1 MGRPLPIS
9 RIMHSGLLLRCP
21 PQTSIADAA
30 ARMAENSVSS
40 ILITENDQLIGIWT
54 ERDALTVD
62 FSNPDS
68 FERPIS
74 SVMSS
79 PVLTL
84 SSDMDAGE
92 AALRFRET
100 GKRHF
105 LIVDESGAPVG
116 ILSQTDLALNQGLE
130 PYLRLREVST
140 AIPHP
145 PLVTDG
151 KVPLSEVA
159 AIMHRHQADAVVVD
173 CHDEGL
179 GILTERDIVRLI
191 ARNTGNALA
200 SDLATRP
207 LLTVSGSDPLIH
219 ARDLLINHRIRHLA
233 VTNSQGEV
241 IGLIGY
247 NDMLAGAEQM
257 YLDDL
262 REALEQRDRA
272 LAKSR
277 QTLQLAERVIES
289 SFEGIMVTDKNV
301 NIEFVNPAFTH
312 LTGYSQEEVVGKTP
326 QVLSSGRHDREFYQR
341 MWNSLVTH
349 GYWRG
354 EIWNRRKSGEL
365 YLELLTITAIS
376 DDEGKTTHYAGL
388 FTDITQNRKNEE
400 QIRQLAYYD
409 ALTGIPNRRLLE
421 DRLEHAIRHA
431 HRRSSLLAV
440 MFMDLDH
447 FKAVN
452 DRLGHAAGDELLILF
467 TNRVQGCLREDDT
480 LARLGGDEFI
490 VLLPDLEKIEDA
502 FQVADRLI
510 ARNQETYR
518 INGECLKVGSSIG
531 ISLYP
536 QDGATA
542 SELLQGAD
550 IAMYRAKQDGRNL
563 FRLFSPAVAEGA

>member
-40 ILITENDQLIGIWT
+40 ILISENDTVIGIWT

-62 FSNPDS
+62 FSSPES
-68 FERPIS
+68 FRRPVS

-84 SSDMDAGE
+84 HCDMDAGE
-92 AALRFRET
+92 AAMRFRET

-105 LIVDESGAPVG
+105 LIIDDYGTPTG

-130 PYLRLREVST
+130 PYLRLREAST

-151 KVPLSEVA
+151 QLPLSEVA

-173 CHDEGL
+173 CHHKGL

-207 LLTVSGSDPLIH
+207 LLTVGESEPVHVGALLH
-219 ARDLLINHRIRHLA
+219 A
-233 VTNSQGEV
+233 VQV

-272 LAKSR
+272 LAQSR

-326 QVLSSGRHDREFYQR
+326 QILSSGRHDSEFYQR

-354 EIWNRRKSGEL
+354 EIWNRRKTGEL
-365 YLELLTITAIS
+365 YLELLTITAIT
-376 DDEGKTTHYAGL
+376 DNEGNTTHYAGL

-447 FKAVN
+447 FKSVN
-452 DRLGHAAGDELLILF
+452 DGLGHAAGDELLVQF
-467 TNRVQGCLREDDT
+467 TRRVQSCLREDDT
-480 LARLGGDEFI
+480 LARLAGDEFI
-490 VLLPDLEKIEDA
+490 ALLPDLERIEDVYE
-502 FQVADRLI
+502 VAERLI
-510 ARNQETYR
+510 MRNQQPYR
-518 INGECLKVGSSIG
+518 ISGESLKIGSSIG

-536 QDGATA
+536 QDGTTAT
-542 SELLQGAD
+542 ELLQGAD

-563 FRLFSPAVAEGA
+563 FRLFTPKVAKGA

>member
-1 MGRPLPIS
+1 
-9 RIMHSGLLLRCP
+9 
-21 PQTSIADAA
+21 
-30 ARMAENSVSS
+30 
-40 ILITENDQLIGIWT
+40 
-54 ERDALTVD
+54 
-62 FSNPDS
+62 
-68 FERPIS
+68 
-74 SVMSS
+74 
-79 PVLTL
+79 
-84 SSDMDAGE
+84 
-92 AALRFRET
+92 
-100 GKRHF
+100 
-105 LIVDESGAPVG
+105 
-116 ILSQTDLALNQGLE
+116 
-130 PYLRLREVST
+130 
-140 AIPHP
+140 
-145 PLVTDG
+145 
-151 KVPLSEVA
+151 
-159 AIMHRHQADAVVVD
+159 VD
-173 CHDEGL
+173 CQDEGL

-207 LLTVSGSDPLIH
+207 LLTVSESDPLIH

-233 VTNSQGEV
+233 VINSLDEV
-241 IGLIGY
+241 TGLIGY

-272 LAKSR
+272 LAQSR
-277 QTLQLAERVIES
+277 KTLQLAERVIES

-312 LTGYSQEEVVGKTP
+312 LTGYSQDEVIGKTP
-326 QVLSSGRHDREFYQR
+326 QILSSGRHDSEFYQR
-341 MWNSLVTH
+341 MWNSLATH

-354 EIWNRRKSGEL
+354 EIWNRRKTGEL
-365 YLELLTITAIS
+365 YLELLTITAIT
-376 DDEGKTTHYAGL
+376 DNEGNTTHYAGL

-447 FKAVN
+447 FKDVN
-452 DRLGHAAGDELLILF
+452 DRLGHAAGDELLLQF
-467 TNRVQGCLREDDT
+467 TSRVQSCLREDDT

-490 VLLPDLEKIEDA
+490 VLLPDLEQVEDA
-502 FQVADRLI
+502 YRVAERLI
-510 ARNQETYR
+510 AGNQEPYR
-518 INGECLKVGSSIG
+518 IDGEDLTVGSSIG

-536 QDGATA
+536 QDGTTA